1 MILPLAISSSTWSI
15 LGIIILFYGIRWKRN
30 RSRLPLPPGPK
41 KLPLVGNL
49 FDMPADRQWEAYRDW
64 SKEFD
69 SDIIHVDVA
78 GTSIVVLSSM
88 EAIRDLFDKRSTLYS
103 DRPRMPMLVEL
114 MGWDF
119 GTGFLKYGEP
129 KNDPDDHFHDPSQVM
144 NGWCHWKIVM
154 RSHRKMF
161 HEAFNTVAVKQFQPQ
176 ERAAAHALLRR
187 ILSDAKDVMHHF
199 RHMAGAL
206 IMDVTYGID
215 VDSNSQYIDLAEEAM
230 HGLSTASLPGRFL
243 VDTFPALK
251 YVPSW
256 VPGADFKR
264 QAKDWHKATR
274 GLLELPFAQAKREIA
289 LGIAPPSFTSL
300 SLAALEESKDK
311 ENGGQ
316 EALIK
321 ATAANMYS
329 AGADTT
335 VAALGTFILAM
346 LANPEAQ
353 KKAQAELDSVIGTGH
368 LPDFT
373 DAAALPYVSAV
384 VKEVLR
390 WRNVAPIAIPHYLSI
405 DDEYRGYRIP
415 AGSIVIGNAWAI
427 LNDEDVYPD
436 PHTFKPQR
444 FLGDEYPTVQDPE
457 MAAFGFGRRICPGRH
472 MAVSSLWITIASILA
487 TMDIQKARDAHG
499 KELEPSYEYFPGL
512 ISAPLPFECSI
523 TPRSAHAAEAIHA
536 TSSSE

>member
-15 LGIIILFYGIRWKRN
+15 LGILILLYGIRLKRN

-41 KLPLVGNL
+41 KLPLVRNL

-88 EAIRDLFDKRSTLYS
+88 EAIRDLFDKRSSLYS

-119 GTGFLKYGEP
+119 STGFLKYGEP
-129 KNDPDDHFHDPSQVM
+129 KKDPDNQFHDPSQAS
-144 NGWCHWKIVM
+144 N
-154 RSHRKMF
+154 
-161 HEAFNTVAVKQFQPQ
+161 AVAVKQFQPQ

-187 ILSDAKDVMHHF
+187 ILNDAKDVMHHF
-199 RHMAGAL
+199 KHMAGAL
-206 IMDVTYGID
+206 IMDVTYGIN
-215 VDSNSQYIDLAEEAM
+215 VDSNTQYVDLVKEAM
-230 HGLSTASLPGRFL
+230 HGLSTASLPGQFL
-243 VDTFPALK
+243 VDTFPGPK
-251 YVPSW
+251 YR
-256 VPGADFKR
+256 K
-264 QAKDWHKATR
+264 AKHWHKAMR

-300 SLAALEESKDK
+300 SLAALEESKDN
-311 ENGGQ
+311 ENRGQ
-316 EALIK
+316 ETLVK
-321 ATAANMYS
+321 VTAANMYA
-329 AGADTT
+329 AGGDTT
-335 VAALGTFILAM
+335 AAALGTFVLAM

-353 KKAQAELDSVIGTGH
+353 KKAQAELDAVIGIDD

-384 VKEVLR
+384 VKEVLQ
-390 WRNVAPIAIPHYLSI
+390 WRNVAPIAIPHYLSV

-415 AGSIVIGNAWAI
+415 AGSIVVGNAWAI
-427 LNDEDVYPD
+427 LNDE
-436 PHTFKPQR
+436 
-444 FLGDEYPTVQDPE
+444 DPE

-472 MAVSSLWITIASILA
+472 LAMSSLWITIASILA

-499 KELEPSYEYFPGL
+499 KKIEPSYEYFLGL
-512 ISAPLPFECSI
+512 VA
-523 TPRSAHAAEAIHA
+523 
-536 TSSSE
+536 

>member
-15 LGIIILFYGIRWKRN
+15 LGITILFYGIRWKRN

-69 SDIIHVDVA
+69 SDIIHMDVA

-88 EAIRDLFDKRSTLYS
+88 EAIRDLFDKRSSLYS

-119 GTGFLKYGEP
+119 GTGSLKYG
-129 KNDPDDHFHDPSQVM
+129 DQ
-144 NGWCHWKIVM
+144 W
-154 RSHRKMF
+154 RSHRKIF
-161 HEAFNTVAVKQFQPQ
+161 HEAFNVGAAKRFHPQ
-176 ERAAAHALLRR
+176 ERAVAHALLRR
-187 ILSDAKDVMHHF
+187 TLDDPKDVMHHF

-206 IMDVTYGID
+206 IMDIAYGID
-215 VDSNSQYIDLAEEAM
+215 VDSNNQYIDLAEEAM
-230 HGLSTASLPGRFL
+230 HGLSTASLPGQFL
-243 VDTFPALK
+243 VDTFPVLK

-264 QAKDWHKATR
+264 KAKHWHKATR
-274 GLLELPFAQAKREIA
+274 RLLELPFAQAKREIA

-300 SLAALEESKDK
+300 SLAALEESKDN
-311 ENGGQ
+311 ENGRQ
-316 EALIK
+316 EALVK
-321 ATAANMYS
+321 ATAANMYA
-329 AGADTT
+329 AGTDTT

-373 DAAALPYVSAV
+373 DAAALPYVSAI

-390 WRNVAPIAIPHYLSI
+390 WRNVGPIAIPHYLSV

-415 AGSIVIGNAWAI
+415 AGSIIIGNAWAI

-436 PHTFKPQR
+436 PDTFKPER

-472 MAVSSLWITIASILA
+472 LAVSSLWITIASILA

-499 KELEPSYEYFPGL
+499 KEIEPSYEYFPGL
-512 ISAPLPFECSI
+512 VTAPLPFECSI
-523 TPRSAHAAEAIHA
+523 TPRSTTAAEAIHA
-536 TSSSE
+536 TSGGE